1 MRNPADS
8 KAVPQDMAGR
18 RWAILQEV
26 QYRQRIEVAA
36 LGRELSVSEATV
48 RRDLDYLEEMNL
60 LRRVHGGA
68 AAIDASSTNRFD
80 ARLLQWTEA
89 KRAIGQAAADRVQ
102 PGSTILLDSGTTV
115 LAIVR
120 HLPPALLDSGRLT
133 VVTRSLVIANELRRK
148 RNVRVILL
156 GGLYIHDF
164 DTFVGPQVRH
174 ALQNLR
180 VDTFFTGTDGI
191 TIADGSTTDNLEKVE
206 LHSYMARIA
215 REVVIVTDASKIG
228 VRNLQV
234 VLPINQAHTLVADHR
249 APVDFL
255 NDLRTLGIEV
265 VVAPADQGQELE
277 ATRDA
282 EWTAGK

>member
-1 MRNPADS
+1 MSDPAGS
-8 KAVPQDMAGR
+8 KGATQDIAGR

-26 QYRQRIEVAA
+26 QRRQRIEVTA

-48 RRDLDYLEEMNL
+48 RRDLEYLEEMNL

-68 AAIDASSTNRFD
+68 EAVGTGRTNRFD
-80 ARLLQWTEA
+80 ARLLQRAEA
-89 KRAIGQAAADRVQ
+89 KRAIGQAAAGRVQ

-115 LAIVR
+115 LEIVR
-120 HLPPALLDSGRLT
+120 NLPPSLIDSGRLT
-133 VVTRSLVIANELRRK
+133 VVTRSLVIANEFRRK
-148 RNVRVILL
+148 HNVRLITL
-156 GGLYIHDF
+156 GGLYVHDF

-191 TIADGSTTDNLEKVE
+191 TLADGSTTDNLDEVE

-215 REVVIVTDASKIG
+215 REVVVVTDASKIG

-234 VLPINQAHTLVADHR
+234 VLPINQINTFVTDYR
-249 APVDFL
+249 APADFL
-255 NDLRTLGIEV
+255 DTLRRQGIEV
-265 VVAPADQGQELE
+265 AVAPADAGGPPE
-277 ATRDA
+277 AMEDA
-282 EWTAGK
+282 EWIAGK